1 MILIEKGNVNVDW
14 NAIRAEYIGG
24 GTSYRKLAKKYKVN
38 YNQISE
44 RGSREGWVKLAE
56 EVRIKT
62 LSRSVQKSAE
72 AAADNA
78 AIAARIRTKLLR
90 KLEREIDALPDS
102 MGSET
107 ANTARENIYSQ
118 DGKRITSVKEAGKV
132 YKLRDLAAAYKDL
145 TADMQIAGNSDIEDL
160 SPLVE
165 LLRDG

>member
-90 KLEREIDALPDS
+90 KLEMEIDALPDS

-165 LLRDG
+165 LLKDG

>member
-56 EVRIKT
+56 EVRVKT

-165 LLRDG
+165 LLKDG

>member
-165 LLRDG
+165 LLKDG

>member
-1 MILIEKGNVNVDW
+1 MNVDW

-24 GTSYRKLAKKYKVN
+24 STSYRKLAKKYNVN

-90 KLEREIDALPDS
+90 KLEREIDNLPDS

-118 DGKRITSVKEAGKV
+118 DGKRITSVKESGRV

-145 TADMQIAGNSDIEDL
+145 TGDMVQTEQTGN
-160 SPLVE
+160 E
-165 LLRDG
+165 LLQSLLDLERRAES